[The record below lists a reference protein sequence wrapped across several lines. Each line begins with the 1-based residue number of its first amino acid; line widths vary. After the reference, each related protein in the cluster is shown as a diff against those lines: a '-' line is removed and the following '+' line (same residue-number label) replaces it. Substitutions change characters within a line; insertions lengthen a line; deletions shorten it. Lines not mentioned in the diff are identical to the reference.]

1 MSGSWAF
8 PAPVLPGKDVEARA
22 MRDYLQAHMTEWSES
37 HDRAAMTM
45 ERTYLMTTPQG
56 TLFVEY
62 GETDTSFGASLGA
75 MLNSGTELDKW
86 IFNKFQEITGIDF
99 TQPRPG
105 RRRSWC

>member
-1 MSGSWAF
+1 MA
-8 PAPVLPGKDVEARA
+8 
-22 MRDYLQAHMTEWSES
+22 LQAHMTEWTES

-45 ERTYLMTTPQG
+45 ERTYLMRTPQG

-99 TQPRPG
+99 TQPPAG
-105 RRRSWC
+105 LRRSWC